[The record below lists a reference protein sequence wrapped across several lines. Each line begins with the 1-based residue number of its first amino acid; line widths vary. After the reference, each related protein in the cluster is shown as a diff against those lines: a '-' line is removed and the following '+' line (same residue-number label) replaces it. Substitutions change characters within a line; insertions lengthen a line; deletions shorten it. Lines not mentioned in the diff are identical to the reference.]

1 VFARLAGIGAN
12 ALATAKKAR
21 RVAKVFIVLISFNV
35 HLKENEHALDGTNFI
50 RLEDVIEVCKTKKVS
65 FLTSDRTESSPLR
78 LDQ

>member
-1 VFARLAGIGAN
+1 MFARLAGIGAN

-35 HLKENEHALDGTNFI
+35 HLKENEHALDGTNY